1 MWSLSEQAND
11 HLAEVVECILDIEVE
26 NGNIDSMENN
36 EKVGRAFIETK
47 QASEIMDLIREKTL
61 EYYKKLTK

>member
-1 MWSLSEQAND
+1 MWSLSEQAYD

-36 EKVGRAFIETK
+36 EKVGQVFIETK

-61 EYYKKLTK
+61 EYYKNLTK